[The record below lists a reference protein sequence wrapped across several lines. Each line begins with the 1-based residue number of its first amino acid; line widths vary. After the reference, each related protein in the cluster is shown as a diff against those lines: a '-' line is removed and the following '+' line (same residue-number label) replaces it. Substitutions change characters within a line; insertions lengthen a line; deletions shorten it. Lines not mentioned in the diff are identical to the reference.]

1 MSTATHSAIIKPAN
15 PERVQLFRVAAKT
28 HTLGFEQRPLSG
40 KGVVNIWQSNT
51 DPVKVPSPV
60 LLASSAIVT
69 LAFDD
74 VVHVYSVHAETKLV
88 TLVSPYVDPVSPPL
102 KSTSGYIAG
111 CTNSDGTNA
120 YVYYQEATSNG
131 AQVIKFSDVS
141 DSNSNSG
148 KINATEIKPNTWL
161 GAIWDTRRAWVFY
174 QKVDNIIIAYNTNQ
188 STTSSVHD
196 QREYFIPQT
205 PIGVVFVPNKDLK
218 VAGLP
223 DFKPEALGR
232 VFVYYINNV
241 NSESILYR
249 SWGDIFSKDTT
260 IKFGDPAQ
268 VSSQAIGVQA
278 DAQISVVADKDAR
291 ANRLFVAKIGD
302 QDKVNLVTDRFHYG
316 AENEGV
322 AK

>member
-1 MSTATHSAIIKPAN
+1 LRRRTT
-15 PERVQLFRVAAKT
+15 KT
-28 HTLGFEQRPLSG
+28 LTICDYR
-40 KGVVNIWQSNT
+40 T
-51 DPVKVPSPV
+51 
-60 LLASSAIVT
+60 
-69 LAFDD
+69 
-74 VVHVYSVHAETKLV
+74 
-88 TLVSPYVDPVSPPL
+88 
-102 KSTSGYIAG
+102 
-111 CTNSDGTNA
+111 
-120 YVYYQEATSNG
+120 TSNG
-131 AQVIKFSDVS
+131 GQVIKFSDVS

-188 STTSSVHD
+188 STSMSSLLPPQPNLHYLAYLHTLTNPPTASSVHER
-196 QREYFIPQT
+196 REYFIPQT

-218 VAGLP
+218 AAGVP

-232 VFVYYINNV
+232 VFVYYINSV

-260 IKFGDPAQ
+260 IKFGEPAQ

-278 DAQISVVADKDAR
+278 DAQMSVVADKDAR